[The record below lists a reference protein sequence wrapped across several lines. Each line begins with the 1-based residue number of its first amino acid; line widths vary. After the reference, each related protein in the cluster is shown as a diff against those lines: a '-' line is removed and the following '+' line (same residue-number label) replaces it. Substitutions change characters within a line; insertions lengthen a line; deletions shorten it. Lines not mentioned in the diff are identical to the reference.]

1 MKIYLTKKQCQGSVL
16 VVSLL
21 ILVAG
26 TVGMAS
32 MTTLLSARS
41 RLVMDLEFGV
51 QRRTALRNA
60 RAMCQHYFMSRGVAN
75 SSLAVDLDLGGGW
88 GKVAIPASAQNP
100 LGSQQEFSLKNL
112 LSPGWNRGFTEEV
125 LATVYQS
132 IPYDTTG
139 AEAQTSLRVQL
150 KSRSPLLAGNLL
162 VLHHP
167 MTNSGTIDATISG
180 SVQVNGHATFWKDDT
195 FPGTVGNLKVESYDH
210 PDVIS
215 EAIDNIGGNHIP
227 PTNYPFFARSTG
239 YDSVGASGSPLTDG
253 RFNMIQIGTPS
264 ASPPDPDAI
273 YKQNTLHHK
282 MTANSSP
289 TVVNGS
295 FDYTVGAVSGDEQ
308 GGQRRI
314 TIDLN
319 TPAVSP
325 VIVDDGVFYVRFLGY
340 TSGSGDNELPGFVI
354 IRSSDLLSVTFENDN
369 DRRLVVGLQSPSL
382 RNVSVNFTN
391 AVSWRLLLT
400 SQLTS
405 TSWNVPVGD
414 TVNLYG
420 GIRTDSTVNVASGQ
434 LVLNRETNPDALELM
449 DPREG
454 WVEIYQN

>member
-1 MKIYLTKKQCQGSVL
+1 
-16 VVSLL
+16 
-21 ILVAG
+21 
-26 TVGMAS
+26 
-32 MTTLLSARS
+32 
-41 RLVMDLEFGV
+41 
-51 QRRTALRNA
+51 
-60 RAMCQHYFMSRGVAN
+60 
-75 SSLAVDLDLGGGW
+75 
-88 GKVAIPASAQNP
+88 
-100 LGSQQEFSLKNL
+100 
-112 LSPGWNRGFTEEV
+112 
-125 LATVYQS
+125 
-132 IPYDTTG
+132 
-139 AEAQTSLRVQL
+139 
-150 KSRSPLLAGNLL
+150 
-162 VLHHP
+162 
-167 MTNSGTIDATISG
+167 
-180 SVQVNGHATFWKDDT
+180 
-195 FPGTVGNLKVESYDH
+195 
-210 PDVIS
+210 
-215 EAIDNIGGNHIP
+215 
-227 PTNYPFFARSTG
+227 
-239 YDSVGASGSPLTDG
+239 
-253 RFNMIQIGTPS
+253 
-264 ASPPDPDAI
+264 
-273 YKQNTLHHK
+273 

-414 TVNLYG
+414 TVSLYG